1 MGAKLART
9 KRNAAAISPRTIY
22 NSIAPMIQTKCGAT
36 IGIAANIAA
45 NTEKFL
51 IDYAK
56 KIKIFAIPYDK
67 IN

>member
-1 MGAKLART
+1 
-9 KRNAAAISPRTIY
+9 
-22 NSIAPMIQTKCGAT
+22 MIQTKCGAT

-67 IN
+67 INWLIKINQLDGTKIICKPNIVCTK

>member
-1 MGAKLART
+1 
-9 KRNAAAISPRTIY
+9 
-22 NSIAPMIQTKCGAT
+22 MIQTKCGAT